1 MKKTVTIG
9 FVLLMLLCIAP
20 PACAEDGY
28 SLIVATDLHYI
39 APALTDHGSFFT
51 ALTEGGDGKLMRYIE
66 EITDAFLD
74 EAAAQKPEAVLLTG
88 DLTFNGAL
96 LSHAALAEK
105 LRALEA
111 AGTRVLVLPGN
122 HDLEN
127 PSAASFS
134 GDGYTHVPSA
144 TAADFR
150 QIYAD
155 FGYDEALSLDADSLS
170 YIVEFGDGTRLLMLD
185 FNTPHDPCGVSDK
198 TLKWIEEQLADAMRA
213 GQRILAAG
221 HQNLF
226 QQSMFRDG
234 YVIQNTE
241 RLAALFREYS
251 VPLYLSG
258 HLHIQHWKTEQ
269 GLTEIAT
276 SALSVSL
283 CQYGI
288 LDVRGDRL
296 RYETKVTDVTEWA
309 IGQGSENPDLIGFRA
324 YASDCFDT
332 RNRQQTPEALGW
344 FAYTEDEIARMTA
357 YIVDLNRAYFTGDL
371 RDAAALDENGELEA
385 LFARYPSLYTAYLV
399 SIRPDFGNDYRKWTS

>member
-276 SALSVSL
+276 SALSVSP